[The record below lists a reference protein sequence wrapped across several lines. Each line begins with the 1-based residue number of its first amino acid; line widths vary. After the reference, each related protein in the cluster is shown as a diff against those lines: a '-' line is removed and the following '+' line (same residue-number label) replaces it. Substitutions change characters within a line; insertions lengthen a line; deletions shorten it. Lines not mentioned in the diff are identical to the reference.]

1 MRNAIRIGCMTLSN
15 SKTSVSRP
23 STINDE
29 SRMMLAK
36 IHSGDRFLKT
46 VFMLPAAP
54 FTCGQKTKTE
64 KFSVFKNSWIRVD
77 EHTFYN

>member
-1 MRNAIRIGCMTLSN
+1 MTLSN
-15 SKTSVSRP
+15 SKTSVFRP

-46 VFMLPAAP
+46 VFMVPTAP
-54 FTCGQKTKTE
+54 FYVWTKAKTE
-64 KFSVFKNSWIRVD
+64 KFSVFKNGWMRVD

>member
-1 MRNAIRIGCMTLSN
+1 
-15 SKTSVSRP
+15 
-23 STINDE
+23 
-29 SRMMLAK
+29 
-36 IHSGDRFLKT
+36 
-46 VFMLPAAP
+46 MLPAAP